1 MNIRVAI
8 SGKMGSGKTTLAK
21 ALQTEFSQM
30 PDLYDTNGFYPE
42 IRGFGAPI
50 RELLA
55 AGGITKDH
63 SDYRKAAQ
71 NLGMTMREIDPCFWI
86 RAFHNHAKASVIIDD
101 LRFKNEYEFCKQRGF
116 YLIRVAAGGTTRWL
130 RREGSVGFHHPSEED
145 LDEGCVWDH
154 FIRTDTGVT
163 TDDVVRYLGP
173 HIRDFFCDSEVQRR
187 RIVETLSPGTATE

>member
-55 AGGITKDH
+55 AGGITKEH
-63 SDYRKAAQ
+63 SDYRQAAQ
-71 NLGMTMREIDPCFWI
+71 NVGMTMREIDPCFWI
-86 RAFHNHAKASVIIDD
+86 RYFHNHAKASVIIDD
-101 LRFKNEYEFCKQRGF
+101 LRFKNEYEFCLQHKF
-116 YLIRVAAGGTTRWL
+116 FLIRIDRSL
-130 RREGSVGFHHPSEED
+130 HPFDTHFESHVSETD
-145 LDEGCVWDH
+145 LDDVNGWDYS
-154 FIRTDTGVT
+154 IYGMVSPPNVDK
-163 TDDVVRYLGP
+163 VVKQMMP
-173 HIRDFFCDSEVQRR
+173 EIRDFFCDSEVQRR
-187 RIVETLSPGTATE
+187 RIVEALSPSAATE